1 MKTMAAPKR
10 DVTIGLFVQ
19 ALKDLLPVAAGEV
32 GEQQQQQQQQQAALQ
47 SPSPLST
54 CSSPSSPWSPAQLV
68 PPPLSSKAAEVEK
81 NVVMLRLATNMA
93 TMRQGKAGS

>member
-1 MKTMAAPKR
+1 MAAPKR

>member
-1 MKTMAAPKR
+1 MAAPKR

-32 GEQQQQQQQQQAALQ
+32 GEQQQQQQQQQQQAALQ

>member
-1 MKTMAAPKR
+1 MAAPKR

-47 SPSPLST
+47 SPSPMST